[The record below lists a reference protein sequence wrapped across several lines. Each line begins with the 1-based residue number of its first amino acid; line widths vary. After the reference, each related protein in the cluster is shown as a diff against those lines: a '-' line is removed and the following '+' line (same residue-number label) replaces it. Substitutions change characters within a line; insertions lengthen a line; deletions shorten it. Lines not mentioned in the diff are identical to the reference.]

1 MHFDM
6 STYELSKIFFSHQN
20 SQFITWH
27 LKCAYSPGTTV
38 WFIIVF
44 WIFGGPQV
52 STENDDCEISFLSR
66 LTFPDLLN
74 EQLGGW
80 KKEEKEGDQV
90 EKKS

>member
-44 WIFGGPQV
+44 WIFGGPHV
-52 STENDDCEISFLSR
+52 STANHCDDEEDDEGEGVDEEDND
-66 LTFPDLLN
+66 
-74 EQLGGW
+74 
-80 KKEEKEGDQV
+80 EGDDEEDDEGEDDEEYV
-90 EKKS
+90 E

>member
-44 WIFGGPQV
+44 WIFGGPHV
-52 STENDDCEISFLSR
+52 STANHCDDAEDDDEGEDDEGEGVDEEDND
-66 LTFPDLLN
+66 
-74 EQLGGW
+74 
-80 KKEEKEGDQV
+80 EGDDEEDDEEYV
-90 EKKS
+90 E